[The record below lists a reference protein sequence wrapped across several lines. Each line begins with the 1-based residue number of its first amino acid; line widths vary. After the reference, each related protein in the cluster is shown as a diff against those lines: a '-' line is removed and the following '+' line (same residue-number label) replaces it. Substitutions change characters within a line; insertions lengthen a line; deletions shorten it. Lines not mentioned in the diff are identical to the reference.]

1 MAINDL
7 PVDSIPSP
15 GIKPN
20 RNFEHRFFAAFA
32 AVFVIA
38 VLVGFG
44 PTFYL
49 KPLFNTPPIARTII
63 WIHGFVMAAW
73 VVLFVAQVY
82 FISSKRIKVHQ
93 KLGIV
98 GVIIAPLL
106 VVSGLFLT
114 IAAAKYGTAAAPPN
128 IPPLSFM
135 IVPFGDLIVFS
146 ILFGAAM
153 YFRKKAADPK
163 RLILLTML
171 CLLPPAI
178 ARFPGGMTNDFGPL
192 WFFGVPTLLAIVFIG
207 LDTWRTGKLNK
218 AFLVGGVF
226 FVAAMWLRLPL
237 SSTPLWLDFA
247 TWITS

>member
-153 YFRKKAADPK
+153 YFRKKAADPN
-163 RLILLTML
+163 RLIRLSIL
-171 CLLPPAI
+171 CRRPTGI
-178 ARFPGGMTNDFGPL
+178 TRFPGGMTNDFGPL